1 MEAGTPARAA
11 YHVLPTA
18 QNQLLKLFCSCRL
31 AENGTPLTASWSERY
46 RVKVALRI
54 LIGFQAAEKL
64 PEARI

>member
-1 MEAGTPARAA
+1 M
-11 YHVLPTA
+11 
-18 QNQLLKLFCSCRL
+18 
-31 AENGTPLTASWSERY
+31 ASWLERY